1 MAVGCE
7 IGGYGDCVAGFRGGG
22 GLDEPRVGVGHGS
35 GVTHQLKISSLL

>member
-22 GLDEPRVGVGHGS
+22 GLDEPRVGVGHGC
-35 GVTHQLKISSLL
+35 LLLRVICVAV